1 MKKNFYK
8 DILETIREPLCV
20 VDSSETILYRNPAFD
35 QHFQIDE
42 STDFHAFSQLPEK
55 YTSISLIRE
64 CIRDKKSETRVLQE
78 GTDAPLKVS
87 VTRLAEDPGD
97 ADCYIEQ
104 ILAFPAKASDRPQT
118 SQSSLSFDE
127 LVISDR
133 AMADINQTISR
144 IAYFDSTILIQGENG
159 SCTSYP

>member
-42 STDFHAFSQLPEK
+42 RTDFHAFSQLPEK

-64 CIRDKKSETRVLQE
+64 CIRDKKSETRVLQGWHE
-78 GTDAPLKVS
+78 FGCQ
-87 VTRLAEDPGD
+87 GI
-97 ADCYIEQ
+97 C
-104 ILAFPAKASDRPQT
+104 
-118 SQSSLSFDE
+118 SLE
-127 LVISDR
+127 K
-133 AMADINQTISR
+133 
-144 IAYFDSTILIQGENG
+144 
-159 SCTSYP
+159 

>member
-42 STDFHAFSQLPEK
+42 SADFHAFSQLPEK
-55 YTSISLIRE
+55 YTSISLIQE

-78 GTDAPLKVS
+78 VMLHWKYPSLASQK
-87 VTRLAEDPGD
+87 TRVKRTA
-97 ADCYIEQ
+97 I
-104 ILAFPAKASDRPQT
+104 
-118 SQSSLSFDE
+118 
-127 LVISDR
+127 
-133 AMADINQTISR
+133 
-144 IAYFDSTILIQGENG
+144 
-159 SCTSYP
+159 